1 MKSGERL
8 HRSLIERIRDSIADA
23 EGNEV
28 LFVGRFGESGL
39 VEEITEA
46 ARGGEDAAPALY
58 PHMER
63 GDVVIHNH
71 PSGILSPSPADM
83 QVASKLGNEGIG
95 FYLIDNEVS
104 RIYCVGEPVR
114 RKSEKALSAEDLAEL
129 LLPGGRLSRI
139 FPDYEARNVQIEM
152 LETIVRAFN
161 ERLHA
166 VIEAG
171 TGVGKS
177 LAYLLPSALWALEN
191 EERVIVSTATINLQ
205 QQLIEKDIPLVER
218 LIGKKLE
225 ATLVKGRGNYL
236 CLRRL
241 KDAAEEQSLFQK
253 ENRELEAIE
262 SWAENTEDGSRSD
275 LSFLPSAELWSMIC
289 SEADACMG
297 LRCPHREECFVIR
310 ARRRAAA
317 SKLLVVNHH
326 LLFSDM
332 AARLEGAGFE
342 AAAVLPPAKRIIFD
356 EAHTVERNATSF
368 FSTRYNKLAL
378 YKQLR
383 RLSTRRGDKRG
394 DKMSGLAHTLRRFSD
409 RAELFKDIPGHVTAL
424 RDEAELLDQMLLS
437 HLSGRQTLWVH
448 EPLPEAAEEML
459 FSPVRKLRSR
469 LSRLLTEL
477 EAGISSVKEE
487 FEEESELFEA
497 RAVMDRLGRF
507 SSVLGAFEAPGS
519 EEEMVHWIELGRA
532 AKGERFCSLIR
543 TPLEVAPMMRESVF
557 EPNLSVVSTSATL
570 TVRKSFSF
578 WLNNIGLGQEGDER
592 VLSSRLESPFAYRE
606 RVLLAVPTDAPEPK
620 EEDAYQRF
628 VTDFVAKIVE
638 LSEGS
643 ALVLFTS
650 YRMLQETYQE
660 VAPFLEKQD
669 ISVFKQGDDDRS
681 RLLASFHSDVS
692 SVLFATDSFWEGV
705 DAPGESL
712 RVVIICRL
720 PFSVPTD
727 PVNRARM
734 EMIEAR
740 GGNSFMD
747 YSLPHAAMRL
757 KQGFGRLMRRQ
768 SDRGVVC
775 ILDSRIVKKSY
786 GRVLLETLPETLTK
800 LEESTSLLQSV
811 EDFLYQSGS

>member
-1 MKSGERL
+1 MKSAERL
-8 HRSLIERIRDSIADA
+8 HRGLIRRIRDSIADA
-23 EGNEV
+23 KGREV

-46 ARGGEDAAPALY
+46 ARGGNDAAPAVY
-58 PHMER
+58 PLMER
-63 GDVVIHNH
+63 GEVVIHNH
-71 PSGILSPSPADM
+71 PSGNLSPSAADM
-83 QVASKLGNEGIG
+83 RVASKVGNEGVG

-104 RIYCVGEPVR
+104 RIYCVSEPVR
-114 RKSEKALSAEDLAEL
+114 RKSEQALAAEDLADL
-129 LLPGGRLSRI
+129 LLPGGKLSKI
-139 FPDYEARNVQIEM
+139 FSDYEARNVQVEM
-152 LETIVRAFN
+152 LETIVQAFN
-161 ERLHA
+161 ERMHA

-177 LAYLLPSALWALEN
+177 LAYLLPSALWALKN

-205 QQLIEKDIPLVER
+205 QQLTEKDIPLVER
-218 LIGKKLE
+218 LIGKKIE
-225 ATLVKGRGNYL
+225 AALVKGRGNYL

-241 KDAAEEQSLFQK
+241 ADTVEEQSLFQK
-253 ENRELEAIE
+253 ENREIEAIKR
-262 SWAENTEDGSRSD
+262 WADTTGDGSRSD
-275 LSFLPSAELWSMIC
+275 LSFLPSAEVWGTVC

-297 LRCPHREECFVIR
+297 LRCPLREDCFVIR

-342 AAAVLPPAKRIIFD
+342 AAAVLPPSKRIIFD
-356 EAHTVERNATSF
+356 EAHTVERSATSF
-368 FSTRYNKLAL
+368 FSTRYNKLGL

-383 RLSTRRGDKRG
+383 RLSTRRGDK
-394 DKMSGLAHTLRRFSD
+394 MSGLAHSLQRFSH
-409 RAELFKDIPGHVTAL
+409 RAELFKDIPGHVAAL
-424 RDEAELLDQMLLS
+424 RDEAELFDQLLLS
-437 HLSGRQTLWVH
+437 FLSGRQTLWVH

-459 FSPVRKLRSR
+459 FSPARKLRAR
-469 LSRLLTEL
+469 LSRLITDL

-487 FEEESELFEA
+487 YEEESELFEA
-497 RAVMDRLGRF
+497 RAVMDRLGKI
-507 SSVLGAFEAPGS
+507 SAVLGAFEGSGS
-519 EEEMVHWIELGRA
+519 EEETVHWIEAGRA
-532 AKGERFCSLIR
+532 GKGERFCSLIQ

-570 TVRKSFSF
+570 TVRKDFSF
-578 WLNNIGLGQEGDER
+578 WLKNVGLGQEGDES
-592 VLSSRLESPFAYRE
+592 VLTRRLESPFAYRE

-620 EEDAYQRF
+620 EEESYQRF
-628 VTDFVAKIVE
+628 VTDFVARVLK

-650 YRMLQETYQE
+650 YRMLQETYQA
-660 VAPFLEKQD
+660 VAPLLEKQE

-712 RVVIICRL
+712 RLVIICRL
-720 PFSVPTD
+720 PFSVPSD

-775 ILDSRIVKKSY
+775 ILDSRIVRKSY

-800 LEESTSLLQSV
+800 LEESAALLQSV
-811 EDFLYQSGS
+811 EDFLYRPEG